1 MVYATLRNPILPLQG
16 GFVTDTISFS
26 EQQGIATLCF
36 NNPSRR
42 NALGA
47 SELDAIEHALG
58 SLSAGTRVLVVTSS
72 DDRIFCAGADLS
84 QILDGTLNG
93 DRFQSV
99 TNQIA
104 ALPIPTIAV
113 LTGHVFGGGA
123 ELALSCDFRLAREG
137 IVLRIPAAAI
147 GLCYPV
153 EGIERMTQRL
163 GSTLVRR
170 LLLTTEP
177 VSFETLSQHG
187 AIDWLVHAE
196 SVDAK
201 SATLIEKLARLAPMS
216 LAAMLRIIKMVE
228 TNTFDK
234 AAAQA
239 LANECS
245 ASEDLQE
252 GLRAQREKRAPV
264 FNRR

>member
-1 MVYATLRNPILPLQG
+1 M
-16 GFVTDTISFS
+16 
-26 EQQGIATLCF
+26 
-36 NNPSRR
+36 
-42 NALGA
+42 
-47 SELDAIEHALG
+47 
-58 SLSAGTRVLVVTSS
+58 
-72 DDRIFCAGADLS
+72 
-84 QILDGTLNG
+84 
-93 DRFQSV
+93 
-99 TNQIA
+99 
-104 ALPIPTIAV
+104 
-113 LTGHVFGGGA
+113 
-123 ELALSCDFRLAREG
+123 
-137 IVLRIPAAAI
+137 IPAAAV

-187 AIDWLVHAE
+187 AIDWLVDEGSIA
-196 SVDAK
+196 AR
-201 SATLIEKLARLAPMS
+201 SAALIEKLARLAPMS

-234 AAAQA
+234 EAAQT
-239 LANECS
+239 LADECS

-252 GLRAQREKRAPV
+252 GLRAQREKRAPA

>member
-1 MVYATLRNPILPLQG
+1 MVDSIRFSIEGPVAELTLSAP
-16 GFVTDTISFS
+16 
-26 EQQGIATLCF
+26 E
-36 NNPSRR
+36 RR
-42 NALGA
+42 NAIGSREIAAVKAALA
-47 SELDAIEHALG
+47 SITG
-58 SLSAGTRVLVVTSS
+58 SCRLFVIRSEGPV
-72 DDRIFCAGADLS
+72 FCAGANLKE
-84 QILDGTLNG
+84 ITDGTMNG
-93 DRFQSV
+93 DDFQSM
-99 TNQIA
+99 TNAIA
-104 ALPIPTIAV
+104 ELPIPTLAIVEAD
-113 LTGHVFGGGA
+113 VFGGGA
-123 ELALSCDFRLAREG
+123 ELLFSCDLRMAVEG
-137 IVLRIPAAAI
+137 KKLMIPAAAV
-147 GLCYPV
+147 GLCYPI

-187 AIDWLVHAE
+187 AIDWIMDEGSIA
-196 SVDAK
+196 AR
-201 SATLIEKLARLAPMS
+201 SAALIEKLARLAPMS

-239 LANECS
+239 LADECS

-264 FNRR
+264 FNQR

>member
-1 MVYATLRNPILPLQG
+1 MVESIRFNMEGPVAEL
-16 GFVTDTISFS
+16 
-26 EQQGIATLCF
+26 TLCA
-36 NNPSRR
+36 PERR
-42 NALGA
+42 NAIGSREIAAVKAALA
-47 SELDAIEHALG
+47 SITESCRLFVIRSE
-58 SLSAGTRVLVVTSS
+58 GTV
-72 DDRIFCAGADLS
+72 FCAGANLKE
-84 QILDGTLNG
+84 ITDGTMNG
-93 DRFQSV
+93 DDFQSM
-99 TNQIA
+99 TNAIA
-104 ALPIPTIAV
+104 ALPIPTLAIVEAD
-113 LTGHVFGGGA
+113 VFGGGA
-123 ELALSCDFRLAREG
+123 ELLFSCDFRMAVEG
-137 IVLRIPAAAI
+137 KKLMIPAAAV

-187 AIDWLVHAE
+187 AIDWLVDQG
-196 SVDAK
+196 SVDAQ
-201 SATLIEKLARLAPMS
+201 SGAVIEKLARLAPMS

-234 AAAQA
+234 EAAQA
-239 LANECS
+239 WADECS

>member
-1 MVYATLRNPILPLQG
+1 MVDSIRFSIEGPVAELTLSAP
-16 GFVTDTISFS
+16 
-26 EQQGIATLCF
+26 E
-36 NNPSRR
+36 RR
-42 NALGA
+42 NAIGSREIAAVKAALA
-47 SELDAIEHALG
+47 SITESCRLFVIRSEG
-58 SLSAGTRVLVVTSS
+58 PV
-72 DDRIFCAGADLS
+72 FCAGANLKE
-84 QILDGTLNG
+84 ITDGTMNG
-93 DRFQSV
+93 DDFQSM
-99 TNQIA
+99 TNAIA
-104 ALPIPTIAV
+104 ALPIPTLAIVEAD
-113 LTGHVFGGGA
+113 VFGGGA
-123 ELALSCDFRLAREG
+123 ELLFSCDLRMAVEG
-137 IVLRIPAAAI
+137 KKLMIPAAAV
-147 GLCYPV
+147 GLCYPI

-187 AIDWLVHAE
+187 AIDWIMDEGSIA
-196 SVDAK
+196 AR
-201 SATLIEKLARLAPMS
+201 SAALIEKLARLAPMS

-239 LANECS
+239 LADECS

-264 FNRR
+264 FNQR

>member
-1 MVYATLRNPILPLQG
+1 MVDSIRFNIEGPIAEL
-16 GFVTDTISFS
+16 
-26 EQQGIATLCF
+26 TLCA
-36 NNPSRR
+36 PERR
-42 NALGA
+42 NAIGSKEIAAVKAALSSITESCRLFVIR
-47 SELDAIEHALG
+47 SEG
-58 SLSAGTRVLVVTSS
+58 PV
-72 DDRIFCAGADLS
+72 FCAGANLKE
-84 QILDGTLNG
+84 ITDGTMNG
-93 DRFQSV
+93 DDFQSM
-99 TNQIA
+99 TNTIA
-104 ALPIPTIAV
+104 ELSIPTLAIVEAD
-113 LTGHVFGGGA
+113 VFGGGA
-123 ELALSCDFRLAREG
+123 ELLFSCDFRMAVEG
-137 IVLRIPAAAI
+137 KKLMIPAAAV

-163 GSTLVRR
+163 GSILVRR

-187 AIDWLVHAE
+187 AIDWLVDAE

-201 SATLIEKLARLAPMS
+201 SAALIEKLARLAPMS

>member
-1 MVYATLRNPILPLQG
+1 MVESIRFSIEGPVAELTLSAP
-16 GFVTDTISFS
+16 
-26 EQQGIATLCF
+26 E
-36 NNPSRR
+36 RR
-42 NALGA
+42 NAIGSKEIAAVKLA
-47 SELDAIEHALG
+47 LSSITESCRLFVIRSEG
-58 SLSAGTRVLVVTSS
+58 PV
-72 DDRIFCAGADLS
+72 FCAGANLKE
-84 QILDGTLNG
+84 ITDGTMNG
-93 DRFQSV
+93 DDFQSM
-99 TNQIA
+99 TNAIA
-104 ALPIPTIAV
+104 ELPIPTLAIVEAD
-113 LTGHVFGGGA
+113 VFGGGA
-123 ELALSCDFRLAREG
+123 ELLFSCDFRMAVEG
-137 IVLRIPAAAI
+137 KKLVIPAAAV

-187 AIDWLVHAE
+187 AIDWIMDEGSIA
-196 SVDAK
+196 AR
-201 SATLIEKLARLAPMS
+201 SAALIEKLAGLAPMS

-234 AAAQA
+234 EAAQT
-239 LANECS
+239 LADECS

-264 FNRR
+264 FNRH

>member
-1 MVYATLRNPILPLQG
+1 MVDSIRFNIEGPIAEL
-16 GFVTDTISFS
+16 
-26 EQQGIATLCF
+26 TLCA
-36 NNPSRR
+36 PERR
-42 NALGA
+42 NAIGSKEIAAVKAALSSIKESCRLFVIR
-47 SELDAIEHALG
+47 SEG
-58 SLSAGTRVLVVTSS
+58 PV
-72 DDRIFCAGADLS
+72 FCAGANLRE
-84 QILDGTLNG
+84 ITDGTMNG
-93 DRFQSV
+93 DDFQSM
-99 TNQIA
+99 TNAIA
-104 ALPIPTIAV
+104 ELPIPTLAIIE
-113 LTGHVFGGGA
+113 GDVFGGGA
-123 ELALSCDFRLAREG
+123 ELLFSCDFRMAVEG
-137 IVLRIPAAAI
+137 KKLMIPAAAV

-187 AIDWLVHAE
+187 AIDWLVDTE

-201 SATLIEKLARLAPMS
+201 SAALIEKLARLAPMS
-216 LAAMLRIIKMVE
+216 LAAMLRTIKMVE

-234 AAAQA
+234 AVAQA
-239 LANECS
+239 FADECS

-264 FNRR
+264 FKRR

>member
-1 MVYATLRNPILPLQG
+1 MVDSIRFSIEGPVAELTLSAP
-16 GFVTDTISFS
+16 
-26 EQQGIATLCF
+26 E
-36 NNPSRR
+36 RR
-42 NALGA
+42 NAIGSREIAAVKAALA
-47 SELDAIEHALG
+47 SITESCRLFVIRSEG
-58 SLSAGTRVLVVTSS
+58 PV
-72 DDRIFCAGADLS
+72 FCAGANLKE
-84 QILDGTLNG
+84 ITDGTMNG
-93 DRFQSV
+93 DDFQSM
-99 TNQIA
+99 TNAIA
-104 ALPIPTIAV
+104 ELPIPTLAIVEAD
-113 LTGHVFGGGA
+113 VFGGGA
-123 ELALSCDFRLAREG
+123 ELLFSCDLRMAVEG
-137 IVLRIPAAAI
+137 KKLMIPAAAV
-147 GLCYPV
+147 GLCYPI

-187 AIDWLVHAE
+187 AIDWIMDEGSIA
-196 SVDAK
+196 AR
-201 SATLIEKLARLAPMS
+201 SAALIEKLARLAPMS

-239 LANECS
+239 LADECS

-264 FNRR
+264 FNQR

>member
-1 MVYATLRNPILPLQG
+1 MVDSIRFNIEGPIAEL
-16 GFVTDTISFS
+16 
-26 EQQGIATLCF
+26 TLCA
-36 NNPSRR
+36 PERR
-42 NALGA
+42 NAIGSREIAAVKAALSSITESCRLFVIR
-47 SELDAIEHALG
+47 SEG
-58 SLSAGTRVLVVTSS
+58 PV
-72 DDRIFCAGADLS
+72 FCAGANLKE
-84 QILDGTLNG
+84 ITDGTMNG
-93 DRFQSV
+93 DDFQSM
-99 TNQIA
+99 TNAIA
-104 ALPIPTIAV
+104 ELNIPTLAIIEAD
-113 LTGHVFGGGA
+113 VFGGGA
-123 ELALSCDFRLAREG
+123 ELLFSCDFRMAVEG
-137 IVLRIPAAAI
+137 KKLMIPAAAV

-187 AIDWLVHAE
+187 AIDWLVDAE
-196 SVDAK
+196 SVVAK
-201 SATLIEKLARLAPMS
+201 SAALIEKLARLAPMS

-228 TNTFDK
+228 TNTFDI
-234 AAAQA
+234 AVAQA
-239 LANECS
+239 LADECS

>member
-1 MVYATLRNPILPLQG
+1 MVDSIRFNIEGPIAEL
-16 GFVTDTISFS
+16 
-26 EQQGIATLCF
+26 TLCA
-36 NNPSRR
+36 PERR
-42 NALGA
+42 NAIGSKEIAAVKEALSSIHKSCRLFVIR
-47 SELDAIEHALG
+47 SEG
-58 SLSAGTRVLVVTSS
+58 PV
-72 DDRIFCAGADLS
+72 FCAGANLKE
-84 QILDGTLNG
+84 ITDGTMNG
-93 DRFQSV
+93 DDFQSM
-99 TNQIA
+99 TNAIA
-104 ALPIPTIAV
+104 ELPIPTLAIVEAD
-113 LTGHVFGGGA
+113 VFGGGA
-123 ELALSCDFRLAREG
+123 ELLFSCDFRMAVEG
-137 IVLRIPAAAI
+137 KKLMIPAAAV

-187 AIDWLVHAE
+187 AIDWLVDAE
-196 SVDAK
+196 SVDGK
-201 SATLIEKLARLAPMS
+201 SAALIEKLAGLAPMS

-228 TNTFDK
+228 TSTFDK

-239 LANECS
+239 LADECS